1 MSYFSRLIWSIV
13 SNFSSLKPTEVED
26 GIIFSLFFVGYVIIQ
41 IPSGA
46 VVDRIG
52 SRKVLMGAL
61 LGLGASAFGSAV
73 SPSIAW
79 EYVNSTVMGL
89 SAGWIYPTTI
99 KLLATNFSGKYLHQ
113 AIALYSLAWPLS
125 IVASGF
131 VIPPLATLNWELPY
145 FLLGVMSI
153 ALSLLS
159 SKVIAEDKEMNPTG
173 KGIYLVRDRRV
184 ISISI
189 GGFMFFFSYWS
200 LTLFLYKFLLASG
213 YSPIVAGAVYSF
225 TAIAGIPSTVLSGRI
240 LDLIGTRKSLLTFI
254 AIYGVLILSIDVVYR
269 FLIPL
274 SLVFISMGF
283 ARFVIT
289 PSHSSALALLGGK
302 NSGSVSGFA
311 NFFWQF
317 SGIVSS
323 IVSPFIVETLSYRSL
338 WLLIGGITLLSLFFY
353 SMVRIND

>member
-1 MSYFSRLIWSIV
+1 MSYFSRLVWSIV
-13 SNFSSLKPTEVED
+13 SSFSTLKPTEVED

-41 IPSGA
+41 IPSGT
-46 VVDRIG
+46 VVDKIG
-52 SRKVLMGAL
+52 SRKVLVGAL
-61 LGLGASAFGSAV
+61 LGLGLSAFGSAM
-73 SPSIAW
+73 SPSISW
-79 EYVNSTVMGL
+79 EYVNSVVMGL

-99 KLLATNFSGKYLHQ
+99 KLLATNFAGKSLHQ
-113 AIALYSLAWPLS
+113 SIALYSLAWPLS

-131 VIPPLATLNWELPY
+131 VIPPLATLDWELPY
-145 FLLGVMSI
+145 FLLGAMSL
-153 ALSLLS
+153 ALSFLS
-159 SKVIAEDKEMNPTG
+159 SKLVGDDAGHHDG
-173 KGIYLVRDRRV
+173 KGISVVRDKRV

-213 YSPIVAGAVYSF
+213 YSPIIAGVVYSF

-240 LDLIGTRKSLLTFI
+240 LDLIGTRKSLLLFI
-254 AIYGVLILSIDVVYR
+254 GVYGILILSIDAVYR

-283 ARFVIT
+283 VRFIIT
-289 PSHSSALALLGGK
+289 PSHSSALAFLGGK

-323 IVSPFIVETLSYRSL
+323 VVSPLIVEAMSYTSL
-338 WLLIGGITLLSLFFY
+338 WLLIGTITLSSLFFY